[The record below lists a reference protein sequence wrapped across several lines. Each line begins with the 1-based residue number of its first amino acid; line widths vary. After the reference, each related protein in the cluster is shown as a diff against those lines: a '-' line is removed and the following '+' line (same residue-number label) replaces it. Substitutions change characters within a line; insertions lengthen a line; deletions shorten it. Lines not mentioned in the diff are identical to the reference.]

1 MLIYDFRE
9 IGNRL
14 LAFRKKAGLT
24 QIEVAEA
31 AGLSDRTYADIERGN
46 VNMRIETILRI
57 CDALHI
63 TPDEILTETDISLSA
78 RHEETLARLN
88 ACSPKDKDTAFHL
101 LEVYLKS
108 L

>member
-31 AGLSDRTYADIERGN
+31 AGLSDRTYADIERGS

-63 TPDEILTETDISLSA
+63 TQRFSSNTSVHS
-78 RHEETLARLN
+78 
-88 ACSPKDKDTAFHL
+88 
-101 LEVYLKS
+101 
-108 L
+108 